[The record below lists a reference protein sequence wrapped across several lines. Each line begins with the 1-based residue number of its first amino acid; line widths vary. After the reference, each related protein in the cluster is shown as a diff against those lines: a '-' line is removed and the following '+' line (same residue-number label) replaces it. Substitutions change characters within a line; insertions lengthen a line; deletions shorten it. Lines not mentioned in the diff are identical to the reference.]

1 MGCSLT
7 SGTDYGR
14 PSPVGPTCPFPGGEN
29 IGNGDFNWFG
39 LSVQGITHQLN
50 LQGLTGTHSAFDSSN
65 ESCYTWRRMQKGG
78 EDNRYARPEGV

>member
-1 MGCSLT
+1 MALIT
-7 SGTDYGR
+7 VDPPLMDRPARFPEVRTLGT
-14 PSPVGPTCPFPGGEN
+14 E
-29 IGNGDFNWFG
+29 DFNWFG

>member
-1 MGCSLT
+1 MALIT
-7 SGTDYGR
+7 VDPPLLDRPARFPEVRTLGT
-14 PSPVGPTCPFPGGEN
+14 E
-29 IGNGDFNWFG
+29 DFNWFG